1 MAGKLDTQKQLE
13 ALQQRVVE
21 LEQENASLQSKLVN
35 VDRERAGATA
45 EEIADWEGKVKA
57 EKAEA
62 ERLQAALL
70 ASDQERSELRAK
82 VNELLQAYSMQSA
95 LEGHSFIDM
104 QPIPSM
110 TGFTEPLP
118 GVESMKMATFAMD
131 MDGGGVVMVTVVNDQ
146 PVVSV
151 LDKAKLAN
159 TATGTALKRRPEYR

>member
-1 MAGKLDTQKQLE
+1 MAGKLEAQKQLE
-13 ALQQRVVE
+13 ELQQRVVE
-21 LEQENASLQSKLVN
+21 LETANADLQSKLVN

-45 EEIADWEGKVKA
+45 DEIAEWEGKIKA

-82 VNELLQAYSMQSA
+82 VNELLQADSMQSA

-151 LDKAKLAN
+151 LDKVKLAN

>member
-1 MAGKLDTQKQLE
+1 MAGKLEAQKQLE

-21 LEQENASLQSKLVN
+21 LETANADLQSKLVN
-35 VDRERAGATA
+35 VDRERAGATQD
-45 EEIADWEGKVKA
+45 EIADWEGKIKA

-70 ASDQERSELRAK
+70 ASDQERAELRAK
-82 VNELLQAYSMQSA
+82 VNELLQADSMQSA
-95 LEGHSFIDM
+95 LEGQSFIDM

-131 MDGGGVVMVTVVNDQ
+131 MDGGGVVMVTVVNDK

-151 LDKAKLAN
+151 LDKVKLAN

>member
-1 MAGKLDTQKQLE
+1 MAGKLEAQKQLE
-13 ALQQRVVE
+13 ELQKRVVE
-21 LEQENASLQSKLVN
+21 LETANADLQSKLVN

-45 EEIADWEGKVKA
+45 EEIADWEGKIKA

-82 VNELLQAYSMQSA
+82 VSELLQADSMQAA
-95 LEGHSFIDM
+95 LEGHGFIDM

-118 GVESMKMATFAMD
+118 GIDSMKVASFAMD
-131 MDGGGVVMVTVVNDQ
+131 MDGGGVVMITVVNGQ

-151 LDKAKLAN
+151 LDKVKLAN
-159 TATGTALKRRPEYR
+159 TSTGAALKRRPEYR

>member
-1 MAGKLDTQKQLE
+1 MAGKLETKQQLE
-13 ALQQRVVE
+13 ELQQRVVE
-21 LEQENASLQSKLVN
+21 LETANASLQSKLVN

-45 EEIADWEGKVKA
+45 EEIAEWEAKIKA

-70 ASDQERSELRAK
+70 ASDQDRTELRAK
-82 VNELLQAYSMQSA
+82 VNELLQADSMQAA
-95 LEGHSFIDM
+95 LEGQSFIDM

-131 MDGGGVVMVTVVNDQ
+131 MDGGGVVMVTVVNDH

-151 LDKAKLAN
+151 LDKVKLAN

>member
-1 MAGKLDTQKQLE
+1 MAGKLEAQKQLE
-13 ALQQRVVE
+13 ELQKRVVE
-21 LEQENASLQSKLVN
+21 LETANADLQSKLVN
-35 VDRERAGATA
+35 VDRERAGATQ
-45 EEIADWEGKVKA
+45 EEIADWEGKIKA

-82 VNELLQAYSMQSA
+82 MSALLQADSMQEA
-95 LEGHSFIDM
+95 LEGKSFIDM

-151 LDKAKLAN
+151 LDKVKLAN
-159 TATGTALKRRPEYR
+159 TVTGTALKRRPEYR

>member
-1 MAGKLDTQKQLE
+1 MAGKLESQKQIDE
-13 ALQQRVVE
+13 LQHRVVE
-21 LEQENASLQSKLVN
+21 LETANADLQSKLVN
-35 VDRERAGATA
+35 VDRERAGATQD
-45 EEIADWEGKVKA
+45 EIADWEGKIKA

-70 ASDQERSELRAK
+70 ASDQERAELRAK
-82 VNELLQAYSMQSA
+82 VNELLQADSMQSA
-95 LEGHSFIDM
+95 LEGQSFIDM

-131 MDGGGVVMVTVVNDQ
+131 MDGGGVVMVTVVNDK

-151 LDKAKLAN
+151 LDKVKLAN